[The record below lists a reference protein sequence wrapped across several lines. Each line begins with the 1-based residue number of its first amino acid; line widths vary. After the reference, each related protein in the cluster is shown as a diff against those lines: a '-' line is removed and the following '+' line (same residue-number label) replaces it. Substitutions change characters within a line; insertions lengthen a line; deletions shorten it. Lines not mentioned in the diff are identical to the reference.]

1 MSNALVESYPAVPEA
16 IGRARRAVQD
26 FACLCGARD
35 DAAKRV
41 ALAVSEAC
49 TNVVLHA
56 YLEHEQPGEFHV
68 AAEIVE
74 DDGDGA
80 LRVTVTDDGRGMRPH
95 LDSPG
100 AGLGMPI
107 IAQTADV
114 FEVRSRAAG
123 GTELCMRFRIRFN
136 GSDY

>member
-1 MSNALVESYPAVPEA
+1 MRTALVESYPAVPEA
-16 IGRARRAVQD
+16 IGRARRAVEG
-26 FACLCGARD
+26 FVRACGAHD
-35 DAAKRV
+35 DAASRV

-56 YLEHEQPGEFHV
+56 YLEYDQAGAFHV
-68 AAEIVE
+68 SAELVE

-80 LRVTVTDDGRGMRPH
+80 LRVTVADDGRGMRPH

-123 GTELCMRFRIRFN
+123 GTELCMRFRMGFHS
-136 GSDY
+136 GG